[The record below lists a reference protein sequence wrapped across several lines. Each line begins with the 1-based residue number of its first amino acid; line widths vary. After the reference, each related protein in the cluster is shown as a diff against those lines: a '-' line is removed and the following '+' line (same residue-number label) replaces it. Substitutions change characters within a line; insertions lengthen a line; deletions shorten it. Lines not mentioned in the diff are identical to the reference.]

1 VGKSKQT
8 FYILKILSENLA
20 FCEEMWKNMVQ
31 QDTDD
36 NKMWLMLIEHCVTKT
51 TDSHSEYIIYIA
63 FPRQN

>member
-1 VGKSKQT
+1 MGKSKQT